1 MLFVLFVKN
10 SIKYYKNI
18 INIFSFNINIAMFKK
33 TIYKSSSKLV
43 KTNNNNSIKGKSI
56 ISTIHSNIKLPEIY
70 NCNNSKLF
78 RINNFKI
85 NGKITIKTIKT
96 IDYKFLSC
104 DKKKNLVEFNNVDDN
119 SDRQKWII
127 TQDEEFNDVFYIR
140 CAFNRYNFTQYL
152 GSPNKNNQVF
162 LYTSKNK
169 YTKWSIKHIQDDIY
183 LIDYV
188 GEKFNK
194 EELSIIISR
203 YNEDIEW
210 VSPYNDVA
218 IIYNKGE
225 DLNISFNNLKNIKNV
240 GREGGTYL
248 YHIITN
254 YNNLTNKVIFLQGE
268 PFTHNETVLFGVDNY
283 EKTLDLQPLG
293 LQYIKQFN
301 IPPNDILEK
310 YKNKT
315 SYGLEY
321 MNIYVNKDL
330 DYCDPYYFE
339 DLGIKRAKDSYNKMF
354 PNCISLMD
362 NFLERSNFP
371 LKLTTESVPFTWSGL
386 FSVIGEKIQKF
397 DISVYENLFKE
408 LISYNSQ
415 GGENGYILERL
426 WLYIF
431 TACDTITD
439 ANDNIPDANDNIPD
453 ANDNITD
460 ANDNIPDANDNIPDA
475 NDNITDANDNI
486 PDCTDAT
493 ITDCDAISSASDDIL
508 EKSDGF

>member
-1 MLFVLFVKN
+1 
-10 SIKYYKNI
+10 
-18 INIFSFNINIAMFKK
+18 MFKK

-43 KTNNNNSIKGKSI
+43 KTNDNNSIKSKSI
-56 ISTIHSNIKLPEIY
+56 ISTINSNIKLPEIY
-70 NCNNSKLF
+70 NYNNSKLF

-85 NGKITIKTIKT
+85 NEKITIKT

-104 DKKKNLVEFNNVDDN
+104 DKKKNLVEFYNVDDN

-301 IPPNDILEK
+301 IPPKDILEK

-386 FSVIGEKIQKF
+386 FSVIGAKIQKF
-397 DISVYENLFKE
+397 DISVYENLFNE

-431 TACDTITD
+431 TACDTIS
-439 ANDNIPDANDNIPD
+439 
-453 ANDNITD
+453 
-460 ANDNIPDANDNIPDA
+460 
-475 NDNITDANDNI
+475 
-486 PDCTDAT
+486 DCTDATITDCTDSTITDCADATITDCTDSTITDCDDATIT
-493 ITDCDAISSASDDIL
+493 ITDCDAISSASDDIP
-508 EKSDGF
+508 ENSVGFKKSYIKILK